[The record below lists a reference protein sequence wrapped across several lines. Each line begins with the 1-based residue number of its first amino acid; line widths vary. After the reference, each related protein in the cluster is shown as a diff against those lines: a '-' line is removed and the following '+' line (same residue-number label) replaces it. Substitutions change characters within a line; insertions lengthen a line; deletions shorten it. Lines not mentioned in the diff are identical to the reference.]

1 MTPEPAALDDA
12 LRKFHQIPRLRFG
25 VYPTVIEEM
34 PRLREALSATFAGI
48 PRLYIKREDYAGPGF
63 GGNKVRK
70 LEYVFAAAQAGGADT
85 VLTVG
90 GVRSNHC
97 RVTAAFAARLGME
110 CHLIQNGS
118 APALTPANR
127 FLDELYGA
135 IIHPIASRDDRAP
148 AMQRVAEELRAK
160 GRKPFAIPLG
170 ASTPLG
176 ALGFLH
182 AAHEIAQGGTRF
194 DAIFHSTSSGGTQ
207 AGLDAG
213 LQIYEQDQVK
223 LIGVSADDPAVSI
236 ASKVAEIVAGMADLL
251 EVDRAALRRDIEVDD
266 HFIGSGYGLATPEGD
281 EALKLLARTE
291 GIVLDP
297 VYTAKAMAAML
308 ARIRAGEFTPDQR
321 ILFLHTGGQLAL
333 FSADSPHN

>member
-1 MTPEPAALDDA
+1 MTPRLVTIDDA
-12 LRKFHQIPRLRFG
+12 LKKFRQIPRFRFG

-34 PRLREALSATFAGI
+34 PRLRDVLSATGVGV
-48 PRLYIKREDYAGPGF
+48 PRLYIKREDYSGPGF

-70 LEYVFAAAQAGGADT
+70 LEYVFAAAQAEGADT

-110 CHLIQNGS
+110 CHLIQNGV
-118 APALTPANR
+118 APALTPASK

-135 IIHPIASRDDRAP
+135 IIHPVATREDRAP
-148 AMQRVAEELRAK
+148 SMQRVAEELRAK

-182 AAHEIAQGGTRF
+182 AANEIAQSGTRF

-207 AGLDAG
+207 AGMDVG
-213 LQIYEQDQVK
+213 LQIYGQEHVK
-223 LIGVSADDPAVSI
+223 LIGVSADDPAASI
-236 ASKVAEIVAGMADLL
+236 SSKVAEIVAGMADLL
-251 EVDRAALRRDIEVDD
+251 EVDRDPLRRDIEVDD
-266 HFIGSGYGLATPEGD
+266 QFIGPGYGIATPEGE

-297 VYTAKAMAAML
+297 VYTAKAIAAML
-308 ARIRAGEFTPDQR
+308 ARIRAGEFTQDQR

-333 FSADSPHN
+333 FSADTPHN